1 MGIKN
6 EKKKGNMW
14 LNENIMIFFVLIL
27 ILVFFLVI
35 KFVMLFFGLFE
46 EICNIE

>member
-35 KFVMLFFGLFE
+35 KLFFGLFE